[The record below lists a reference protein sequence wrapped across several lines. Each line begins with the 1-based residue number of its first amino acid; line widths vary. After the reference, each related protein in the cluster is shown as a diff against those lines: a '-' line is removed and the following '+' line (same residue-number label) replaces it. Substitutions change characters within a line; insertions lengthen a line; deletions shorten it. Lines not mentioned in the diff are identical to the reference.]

1 MITLDQFVASS
12 CGEYTN
18 SIDLNLYDSP
28 ECNSLATQA
37 RKGRHW
43 KPHLSNSVEQAIEMY
58 LCEDDYQAWLPLA
71 SLNAL
76 KPASKAYQPTQR
88 TRQEIE
94 AKIPQIIA
102 FTKAAMAC
110 PNYYLWGG
118 TVGPNYDCSGLIQ
131 AAFEASGIWLPRD
144 SYQQEA
150 FTQRIEKEELSA
162 GDLIFFGNKRV
173 DHVAL
178 YLGDGHYIHS
188 SGPQEG
194 RNKIAIDP
202 LSLDGDR
209 ITQHYYHKLWS
220 FGRVMESY
228 FSDQ

>member
-1 MITLDQFVASS
+1 MITLNQFMTSS
-12 CGEYTN
+12 CGEYIN
-18 SIDLNLYDSP
+18 SIDLDLYDSP
-28 ECNSLATQA
+28 ECSSLATQA

-43 KPHLSNSVEQAIEMY
+43 KRVSSSPVKGAIEVS
-58 LCEDDYQAWLPLA
+58 LCEDNYQAWLPITA
-71 SLNAL
+71 LNSL
-76 KPASKAYQPTQR
+76 KPASNPYQPTLR

-131 AAFEASGIWLPRD
+131 AAYEASGIWLPRD
-144 SYQQEA
+144 SYQQQE
-150 FTQRIEKEELSA
+150 FTQKVEQNNLIS
-162 GDLIFFGNKRV
+162 GDLIFFGHQKV

-178 YLGDGHYIHS
+178 YLGDGYYIHS
-188 SGPQEG
+188 SGQEEG

-209 ITQHYYHKLWS
+209 ITQHYYNKLWS

-228 FSDQ
+228 S